1 MCTKQSEMRQTQ
13 NNHMTGESPRE
24 QILSNRQPIDFQV
37 IDKELRMLCV
47 RRGPKIPDNGIVSI
61 PDSIKIHNMVYEV
74 TQIADGAFRY
84 DTRLQQVIF
93 GQKLRQI
100 GANAFEGCMLLGG
113 TLHFPKNLEYMG
125 EDAFAGTSI
134 SSFEGGDKL
143 SELADGVFADCTKLT
158 SIIIPANISKVG
170 FGAFNGCTKLT
181 KVQFGPNVDR
191 FCEASFYGCKR
202 LEELHY
208 TGTIADWCRIT
219 FDAPDANPLYH
230 APAFY
235 IGNTKPKQ
243 LAIPAGITEI
253 HDYAFYNC
261 LQLADEIRLGNDLT
275 NIGRQAFHGCRNIKT
290 VHIGKNVRKI
300 NHLAFE
306 GCDGIICITCE
317 NEEPPF
323 VAVPFRTI
331 HPGKCALYVPE
342 ESIDKYRNATAWN
355 MLQDIFPL
363 SDNMA
368 Q

>member
-1 MCTKQSEMRQTQ
+1 MTDEKPQKQIQDDKQ
-13 NNHMTGESPRE
+13 A
-24 QILSNRQPIDFQV
+24 LDFQV
-37 IDKELRMLCV
+37 IDKSLRKLCV
-47 RRGPKIPDNGIVSI
+47 QRSPKIPDDGKLAI
-61 PDSIKIHNMVYEV
+61 PDSITIHNIAHEV

-84 DTRLQQVIF
+84 DTQLQQVIF

-134 SSFEGGDKL
+134 SGFEGGDKL

-158 SIIIPANISKVG
+158 SIIIPANINKVG